1 MKHGSP
7 LGLADQSGEP
17 LLALDQRLFA
27 QVVAVMLDQVE
38 AYSTASRPRRLLRSA
53 KSGIPSS
60 QQRTS
65 TKFVDA

>member
-1 MKHGSP
+1 MP
-7 LGLADQSGEP
+7 LDQSGEP

-53 KSGIPSS
+53 RKSGIPSS
-60 QQRTS
+60 QERTS